1 MKTLTELPIIFVSYP
16 LGAGGFFL
24 SSIIQKWYDP
34 SLEVIIDKKGS
45 GHANTFIY
53 HINNFYKD
61 YIHSDIG
68 VSIINDLN
76 HDRYTKNQRIEYLK
90 NSVKINNP
98 NNYTIVISLHCADLG
113 IFLESFPDARFIC
126 INIKPEEIPK
136 CRFNVLYKALS
147 ARPELFKGMI
157 TTHNKDLDECMSK
170 LKTLNKENLEYF
182 NWVDAE
188 VIKFMP
194 REFYDSK
201 NVLNIA
207 YSEYIYGNEIVFLD
221 RIAEFLNVDIN
232 QTQFDDTVSSLIT
245 YRFSQP
251 LMPQ

>member
-16 LGAGGFFL
+16 LGAGGWFL
-24 SSIIQKWYDP
+24 SSIIQKWYNP
-34 SLEVIIDKKGS
+34 SLELIIDKKGS
-45 GHANTFIY
+45 GHANKFIY

-68 VSIINDLN
+68 VSIIDDLN

-90 NSVKINNP
+90 NSVKINNS

-157 TTHNKDLDECMSK
+157 TTHNKDLDECMFK

-182 NWVDAE
+182 SWIDTE
-188 VIKFMP
+188 IIKFMP

-207 YSEYIYGNEIVFLD
+207 YSEYIYGSEIVFLD
-221 RIAEFLNVDIN
+221 RIAEFLNVDID

-251 LMPQ
+251 PMPQ